1 MQNFDQTIISQYH
14 NSATLVQLITNL
26 NTYIDPQAN
35 LQQFYDLIWNID
47 TAQGYGLDVWGRI
60 VGVGRVLEVA
70 AGSFFG
76 FGEAGDRVGFG
87 QGPFYEVPATSNFTL
102 TDPAYRALIFAKAA
116 ANITD
121 CSIPAINQ
129 ILLNLFP
136 SRGNCYVVD
145 GPNQVE
151 TPAFGFGEATDRV
164 GFGQG
169 PFVDY
174 IAETAAAMTMV
185 YVFDFALRPYE
196 ISIVLSS
203 GVLPKPTG
211 VKATASYLGVL
222 LT

>member
-1 MQNFDQTIISQYH
+1 MAPACNV
-14 NSATLVQLITNL
+14 TLQLSLKNRCESR
-26 NTYIDPQAN
+26 PK
-35 LQQFYDLIWNID
+35 
-47 TAQGYGLDVWGRI
+47 GLGART
-60 VGVGRVLEVA
+60 RA
-70 AGSFFG
+70 H
-76 FGEAGDRVGFG
+76 
-87 QGPFYEVPATSNFTL
+87 VPEL
-102 TDPAYRALIFAKAA
+102 VRQDGLVIFAKAA

-145 GPNQVE
+145 GPNQAE
-151 TPAFGFGEATDRV
+151 TQAFGFGEATDRV